1 MTRVQQT
8 RPAVGR
14 GAGFAL
20 VAYAFVVTML
30 GTTMPTPLYPIYRA
44 EYGFSA
50 LTVTVVFAVYAAGV
64 IAGLLTLGPL
74 SDQIGRRR
82 VLLPGVLISALA
94 AVVFLLPGGL
104 VTLLVGRVLS
114 GVAAGVFT
122 GTATATL
129 LDLAPPERRNR
140 AGLVAAAVNMGGL
153 GLGPPLA
160 GVLAQYAPGPLSL
173 CFVVDLVL
181 LLVAAA
187 GVWAVPE
194 TVDLP
199 ENPRLRPQRLRVP
212 PQTRP
217 TFVRAVIAGFAGFA
231 VLGLFTAISPSF
243 LGQVLGVHNHAAVGF
258 VVFSLLA
265 ASTVGQVLASLTDRR
280 RALLT
285 GCVVL
290 AVGAG
295 CIVASLVVVS
305 LALLVVGAVVAGL
318 GQGASFRSALT
329 SIGNAA
335 PAEHRAEVSSS
346 FFVAI
351 YVAISLP
358 VIGVGALEQVVGLVA
373 AGITFAVVVGVLALL
388 AFASLVRHQEPTA

>member
-1 MTRVQQT
+1 L
-8 RPAVGR
+8 
-14 GAGFAL
+14 GFGL

-30 GTTMPTPLYPIYRA
+30 GTTMPTPLYPIYQA
-44 EYGFSA
+44 KYGFSA

-64 IAGLLTLGPL
+64 VAGLLTLGPL

-82 VLLPGVLISALA
+82 VLLPGVLLSALGA
-94 AVVFLLPGGL
+94 IVFLLPGGL
-104 VTLLVGRVLS
+104 ATLLIGRVLS
-114 GVAAGVFT
+114 GLAAGAFT

-129 LDLAPPERRNR
+129 LDLAPARRRNR
-140 AGLVAAAVNMGGL
+140 AGLVAAAVNMGGV

-160 GVLAQYAPGPLSL
+160 GVLAQYAPGPLTL
-173 CFVVDLVL
+173 CFVVDLL
-181 LLVAAA
+181 LLALATA
-187 GVWAVPE
+187 GLWLVPE

-199 ENPRLRPQRLRVP
+199 ENPRLRLQGLRVP
-212 PQTRP
+212 PETRP
-217 TFVRAVIAGFAGFA
+217 IFARAVIAGFAGFA

-243 LGQVLGVHNHAAVGF
+243 LEEVLGVHNHAAVGF

-265 ASTVGQVLASLTDRR
+265 ASMVGQVLASLTDRR

-290 AVGAG
+290 AVGAA
-295 CIVASLVVVS
+295 CIAASLVMVS
-305 LALLVVGAVVAGL
+305 LALLVLGAVVAGI

-335 PAEHRAEVSSS
+335 PPEHRGEVSSS

-351 YVAISLP
+351 YIAISLP

-373 AGITFAVVVGVLALL
+373 AGVLFAVVIGVLALL
-388 AFASLVRHQEPTA
+388 AFASLLRHQERGPTLSRLSRR